1 LFYQREDGGYW
12 DLQQNI
18 HIFGH
23 PTLEN
28 LTIRR
33 AKLDRR
39 GFESVEQ
46 PSETSLTVLHLI
58 ECDIDDSALSELL
71 LFPDALK
78 HITMTQL
85 EVPDPPLEE
94 SSDDIE
100 DYVLAL
106 RSADH
111 SLESISI
118 DFPTLGSE
126 NPLKLRAFEVLTSLE
141 IRHFQLFGQNRLH
154 SVGLPPNLESLTFL
168 DEVGGDEMLLD
179 LLCYTIEQKDIVAR
193 KLRYLAVVEGEDG
206 LPPRLV
212 EACEAATDLDLRGD

>member
-1 LFYQREDGGYW
+1 M
-12 DLQQNI
+12 
-18 HIFGH
+18 
-23 PTLEN
+23 
-28 LTIRR
+28 
-33 AKLDRR
+33 
-39 GFESVEQ
+39 
-46 PSETSLTVLHLI
+46 LHLI
-58 ECDIDDSALSELL
+58 ECDINDDALSELL

-85 EVPDPPLEE
+85 EVPEPPLEE

-100 DYVLAL
+100 DYVLAI

-141 IRHFQLFGQNRLH
+141 IRHFQLFGQSRLH
-154 SVGLPPNLESLTFL
+154 SVGLPPNLETLTFL

-193 KLRYLAVVEGEDG
+193 KLRYLAVVEGENG
-206 LPPRLV
+206 LPQKLI